1 MSSLGWAMVIILGLT
16 VIGSAALLLVTLKY
30 YWGERGTPP
39 LTRAERRKQKEAE
52 LAQRARQIE
61 AARLRPV
68 RPRNP
73 SFWDNR
79 KKG

>member
-1 MSSLGWAMVIILGLT
+1 MVIILGLT
-16 VIGSAALLLVTLKY
+16 VIGSSALLLVTLKY
-30 YWGERGTPP
+30 YWGERGSPP
-39 LTRAERRKQKEAE
+39 LSRAERRKQKDAE
-52 LAQRARQIE
+52 LALRAKQIE
-61 AARLRPV
+61 AAKRRPV